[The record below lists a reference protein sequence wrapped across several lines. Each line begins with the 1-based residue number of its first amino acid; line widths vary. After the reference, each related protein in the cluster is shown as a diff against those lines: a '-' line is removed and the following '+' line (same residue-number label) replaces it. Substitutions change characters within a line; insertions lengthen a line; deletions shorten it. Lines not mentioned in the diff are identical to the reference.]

1 MKKTYTSPLIKILHF
16 ERAAVLC
23 ESSGEQETGEEHED
37 NF

>member
-23 ESSGEQETGEEHED
+23 ESSQETGEEHED